1 MRLRVCLFSS
11 TIQLSLLLRWPYL
24 KQSTGKVM
32 ISPVRS
38 RVHACTGIVELFKHL
53 LCETAHPQFLVL
65 ELQAP
70 MGAYLGQYSKQN

>member
-1 MRLRVCLFSS
+1 
-11 TIQLSLLLRWPYL
+11 
-24 KQSTGKVM
+24 M
-32 ISPVRS
+32 ISPVGS